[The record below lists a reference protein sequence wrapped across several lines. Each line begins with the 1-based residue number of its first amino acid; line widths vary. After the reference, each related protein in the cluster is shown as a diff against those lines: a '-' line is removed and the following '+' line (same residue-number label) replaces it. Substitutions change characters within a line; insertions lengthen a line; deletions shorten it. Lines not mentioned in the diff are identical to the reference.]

1 MPRRDPRL
9 FLHEI
14 VAAADELLAAISGK
28 SYQDF
33 VNDKVLR
40 RAVERNFEIIGEAT
54 RRAVEGDERVRDAI
68 PEAHTIIALRN
79 ILAHGYWTVRTEELW
94 SIATDRV
101 PELRARAQGILQTL
115 EGHGR

>member
-14 VAAADELLAAISGK
+14 VTAADELLTAIEGK
-28 SYQDF
+28 TYEQFLADR
-33 VNDKVLR
+33 VLR

-54 RRAVEGDERVRDAI
+54 RRAIEGDERIKAAI
-68 PEAHTIIALRN
+68 PEAHAIIALRN

-94 SIATDRV
+94 SIATERV
-101 PELRARAQGILQTL
+101 PELRERVLGALQSL
-115 EGHGR
+115 

>member
-14 VAAADELLAAISGK
+14 VTAADELLAAIDGK

-33 VNDKVLR
+33 VNDRVLR

-54 RRAVEGDERVRDAI
+54 RRAIEGDERVRDAI
-68 PEAHTIIALRN
+68 PEAHAIIALRN

-94 SIATDRV
+94 SIATERV
-101 PELRARAQGILQTL
+101 PQLRAVVKDILPSL
-115 EGHGR
+115 GDGAS